1 MKRLAFHRQDTVQG
15 MECYVARG
23 LDGCSYVITFD
34 HREPI
39 YGWRVSVSASPGVVQ
54 YINGNF
60 GSLSESMKAASDHF
74 SSARKA
80 LQ

>member
-1 MKRLAFHRQDTVQG
+1 MRALEFTRVDSVQG
-15 MECYVARG
+15 VECYVARG

-39 YGWRVSVSASPGVVQ
+39 YGWRVSASASPGTVQ
-54 YINGNF
+54 YIGGNF
-60 GSLSESMKAASDHF
+60 GSLSESIKAASGHF
-74 SSARKA
+74 DNARKS